1 MSCRQKIELENA
13 IFARAACVGA
23 SVYARSGRLVSPCK
37 EACLQALL
45 QVYNAF
51 FYEENFENFC
61 TQENSLLAF
70 AYFQNR
76 PSRTPVL
83 SAKEYN
89 FELILGGKNDSS
101 NSLSTRIL

>member
-13 IFARAACVGA
+13 IFARAACAGA
-23 SVYARSGRLVSPCK
+23 PVYACGGRLLSACK

-51 FYEENFENFC
+51 FCEENFENFC
-61 TQENSLLAF
+61 AQENSLLAF
-70 AYFQNR
+70 SYFKNH
-76 PSRTPVL
+76 PARTPIL

-89 FELILGGKNDSS
+89 FELILGGKHDIS
-101 NSLSTRIL
+101 N